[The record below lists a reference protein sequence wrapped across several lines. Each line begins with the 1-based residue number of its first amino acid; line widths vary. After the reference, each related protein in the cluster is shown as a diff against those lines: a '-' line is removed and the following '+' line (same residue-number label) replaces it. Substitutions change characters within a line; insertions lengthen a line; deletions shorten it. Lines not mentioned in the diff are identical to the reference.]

1 MRILAASD
9 VHGNHDTYRWIC
21 ERAVQSTVDA
31 VVLAGDLLGVPDGF
45 ASVEDAQRADAT
57 EICTLLGGLLGSLPV
72 FYIMGNDD
80 WIDIG
85 PESGHMRSLHMN
97 RRDCGGFNFVGYQC
111 TLPFM
116 GGVFEKPEREIAAD
130 LAALERH
137 IDERTVLVTHSPAAG
152 VLDST
157 QFGPAGSASLRD
169 LLLRHTVR
177 AHIHGHI
184 HGSFGRVEQHFNV
197 AAGRQR
203 RAMIIDLSTM
213 DHEVMVAPPAVGGS
227 DPRASGS

>member
-1 MRILAASD
+1 
-9 VHGNHDTYRWIC
+9 
-21 ERAVQSTVDA
+21 

-57 EICTLLGGLLGSLPV
+57 EICSLLRERLASLPV
-72 FYIMGNDD
+72 LYIMGNDD
-80 WIDIG
+80 WIDLG
-85 PESGHMRSLHMN
+85 PETGHMQSLHMT
-97 RRDCGGFNFVGYQC
+97 RRDYGGFNFVGYQC

-116 GGVFEKPEREIAAD
+116 GGVFERTEPQIAED
-130 LAALERH
+130 LVALEGSL
-137 IDERTVLVTHSPAAG
+137 DERTVLVTHSPAAG

-157 QFGPAGSASLRD
+157 QLGPAGSASLRD
-169 LLLRHTVR
+169 LLLRYKVR

-184 HGSFGRVEQHFNV
+184 HGSFGRVDQHFNV

-213 DHEVMVAPPAVGGS
+213 GHEVVVESLGVG
-227 DPRASGS
+227 ASGPRG

>member
-9 VHGNHDTYRWIC
+9 VHGNHETYRWLT
-21 ERAVQSTVDA
+21 ERAAQSLVDA

-45 ASVEDAQRADAT
+45 ASVEEAQRADARSVCAILAPLPT
-57 EICTLLGGLLGSLPV
+57 AMPV

-80 WIDIG
+80 WTDLDPG
-85 PESGHMRSLHMN
+85 PGRVQSLHMT
-97 RRDCGGFNFVGYQC
+97 RRDHGGFNFVGYQC

-116 GGVFEKPEREIAAD
+116 GGVFEKPEQEISQD
-130 LAALERH
+130 LLLLEPLV
-137 IDERTVLVTHSPAAG
+137 DEHTILVTHSPAAG

-157 QFGPAGSASLRD
+157 RLGPAGSTSLRD
-169 LLLRHTVR
+169 LVRRRKVR

-184 HGSFGRVEQHFNV
+184 HFSFGRVDHHFNV

-203 RAMIIDLSTM
+203 RAMIIDLATM
-213 DHEVMVAPPAVGGS
+213 EHEVLAAEIGN
-227 DPRASGS
+227 R

>member
-9 VHGNHDTYRWIC
+9 IHGNHDTYRWIT
-21 ERAVQSTVDA
+21 ERAIQMAVEA

-45 ASVEDAQRADAT
+45 GSVEDAQRADSK
-57 EICTLLGGLLGSLPV
+57 EICSLLAGIPPLIPV

-80 WIDIG
+80 WIEVG
-85 PESGHMRSLHMN
+85 PEAERMQSLHMT
-97 RRDCGGFNFVGYQC
+97 RRDYGGFNFVGYQY

-116 GGVFEKPEREIAAD
+116 GGVFEKSEREIGTD
-130 LAALERH
+130 LRALERLC
-137 IDERTVLVTHSPAAG
+137 DERTVLVTHSPAAG

-157 QFGPAGSASLRD
+157 PLGPAGSTSLRA
-169 LLLRHTVR
+169 LLLRRKVR

-184 HGSFGRVEQHFNV
+184 HAAFGRIDHHFNV

-203 RAMIIDLSTM
+203 RAMVIDVATM
-213 DHEVMVAPPAVGGS
+213 EHQVLVARHGIGPSA
-227 DPRASGS
+227 